1 MPDLSFTIRDF
12 RFTKDTGI
20 CTVTEDTVTFF
31 AQRNGAQIENG
42 RIKMEATP

>member
-20 CTVTEDTVTFF
+20 CTVTGDTVTVL
-31 AQRNGAQIENG
+31 ARRNGEQNENG
-42 RIKMEATP
+42 RIKVEATP